1 MANLTSD
8 LTMDGGYFELLTD
21 KELESELYG
30 GATGAGSVSA
40 GRYFQEG
47 DVVEETAVTSTV
59 ATSRSQPFK
68 IDLLYSFEPQL
79 SVGARV
85 Y

>member
-8 LTMDGGYFELLTD
+8 LIMDGSYFELLTNE
-21 KELESELYG
+21 KLESDLYG

-59 ATSRSQPFK
+59 ATSRSQPFT
-68 IDLLYSFEPQL
+68 IDLLYSFEPRL
-79 SVGARV
+79 SVSARV